1 MNDDETEFNHE
12 SEFVFAFRVKRLKFG
27 RRLKVEEYNKG
38 AFLVVGG
45 EQGDDESVLVEDV
58 DGSEIKSAKAV
69 LDVTENGT
77 VYCVP
82 A

>member
-1 MNDDETEFNHE
+1 MNDDETEFNRE

-38 AFLVVGG
+38 AFLAVGG
-45 EQGDDESVLVEDV
+45 EQEDDESVLVEDV
-58 DGSEIKSAKAV
+58 DGSDIKTAKV
-69 LDVTENGT
+69 VPDVAENGS